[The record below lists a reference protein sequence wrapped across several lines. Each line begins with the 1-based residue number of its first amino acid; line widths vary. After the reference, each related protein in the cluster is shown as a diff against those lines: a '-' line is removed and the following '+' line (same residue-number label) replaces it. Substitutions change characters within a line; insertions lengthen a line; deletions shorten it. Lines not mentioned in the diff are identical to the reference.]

1 MYATYLLSGVAAL
14 ALAGSATL
22 NMAATGEPTAE
33 HSRGAMHGAL
43 HLSLAK
49 KRTISQELTGPAQ
62 LPPSDFHVSPDRA
75 LPGSLTLNPIPR
87 KLASQFPKIRR
98 DNYAVL
104 NNEEVLLVDPQTRKV
119 VAVIKDWSD
128 AGLGG

>member
-1 MYATYLLSGVAAL
+1 MPSRVGTL
-14 ALAGSATL
+14 A
-22 NMAATGEPTAE
+22 
-33 HSRGAMHGAL
+33 
-43 HLSLAK
+43 
-49 KRTISQELTGPAQ
+49 
-62 LPPSDFHVSPDRA
+62 
-75 LPGSLTLNPIPR
+75 GSLTLNPIPR

>member
-1 MYATYLLSGVAAL
+1 METASAASGRQQETPPAL
-14 ALAGSATL
+14 QAFGRTVVL
-22 NMAATGEPTAE
+22 M
-33 HSRGAMHGAL
+33 
-43 HLSLAK
+43 AK
-49 KRTISQELTGPAQ
+49 KRTMSQEFTGPAR
-62 LPPSDFHVSPDRA
+62 LPPTDFHASRDRTPA
-75 LPGSLTLNPIPR
+75 GSLTLNPIPR

-119 VAVIKDWSD
+119 VAVIKGWSD